1 MRLQKSRSVSIT
13 SGMSRRNAG
22 TATPISGQPRGN
34 LFQDWSLW
42 LLLLSNAVT
51 VVLAVTQG
59 WNVLALMWVYWFQN
73 IVIGF
78 FNFVRIR
85 QLKEFSTEGFS
96 INGRPAEPTQETK
109 NHVARFFLLHY
120 GIFHLVYFIFLLIFS
135 LNGMFGSVGENAL
148 NVADLKYIIPT
159 ALLFLGNHVFSYFYN
174 RPRDTGRQKI
184 GSLMF
189 YPYARIIPMHLTII
203 LGAFLGGGLLLF
215 LLLKTLADAIMHVVE
230 HRVLLKGEEQ
240 RGSETAELEQETE
253 GNKLHVK
260 QVEIVEAKQPT
271 VEEKLR
277 AHRLMEIIWAI
288 ILVASVCGGIAALA
302 YSDLDG
308 IVAAFVVFIMSIY
321 AVIYND
327 RKRRGS

>member
-1 MRLQKSRSVSIT
+1 MNMTFRSTRKKGS
-13 SGMSRRNAG
+13 
-22 TATPISGQPRGN
+22 TATPADDRPREN
-34 LFQDWSLW
+34 PFRDLSLW
-42 LLLLSNAVT
+42 LLLASNGVT
-51 VVLAVTQG
+51 ILLATTQG
-59 WNVLALMWVYWFQN
+59 WNLLALMWVYWFQN

-120 GIFHLVYFIFLLIFS
+120 GFFHLAYFIFLLIFS

-215 LLLKTLADAIMHVVE
+215 LLLKTLADAIMHIVE
-230 HRVLLKGEEQ
+230 HRVLLRRQVQGGDETMKSEQ
-240 RGSETAELEQETE
+240 KTGGDESTESEQETTGSE
-253 GNKLHVK
+253 SLVR
-260 QVEIVEAKQPT
+260 QVTA
-271 VEEKLR
+271 EEKQLTGYR
-277 AHRLMEIIWAI
+277 RGEIISGI
-288 ILVASVCGGIAALA
+288 VLVASVIGGMAALA
-302 YSDLDG
+302 RLDPEG
-308 IVAAFVVFIMSIY
+308 MELAIGMFAVSLY
-321 AVIYND
+321 ALIYNH